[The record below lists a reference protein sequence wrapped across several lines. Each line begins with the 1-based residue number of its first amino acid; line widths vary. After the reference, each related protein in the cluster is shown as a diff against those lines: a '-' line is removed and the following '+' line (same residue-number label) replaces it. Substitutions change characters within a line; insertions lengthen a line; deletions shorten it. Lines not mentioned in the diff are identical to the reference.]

1 MLCSSGHEVPR
12 DAEDGGEDGD
22 AGEDVLL
29 LSTVQ
34 VVLHPRAETP
44 AAGTRGLASHRR
56 RFGSVAAEA
65 GSRTTTK
72 MKRSE
77 GRGRDADEGARRR
90 RGRPRASCK
99 REGGGVVLA
108 AVDGRDGTPLQ

>member
-65 GSRTTTK
+65 GSPTTRK
-72 MKRSE
+72 MKRAE
-77 GRGRDADEGARRR
+77 GRGRDAGEGARRR
-90 RGRPRASCK
+90 RRLPRGSGKAVQAGRRSRA
-99 REGGGVVLA
+99 GGG
-108 AVDGRDGTPLQ
+108 